1 MKHPFKTDP
10 WSTEE
15 LPANLREAL
24 RQFRETPQ
32 PDPAAWQATR
42 AAFLAEAHQF
52 AAESVTFQPVT
63 RRKGWVG
70 KTIQTLIPSFKEANP
85 MLVLLKVALILSLA
99 TGAGA
104 GAVTAAQN
112 SLPGSP
118 LYPVKTAWEDTQAR
132 FAATPETRLEQALT
146 MAQARVSEM
155 QQLAEYGEEIPA
167 QVTERYARH
176 LDAAVQALGDLPEPL
191 QTQARAR
198 LQEQLALHE
207 QTLERVQERLQ
218 QRDGNETPVQEMEGI
233 LKRTRDRLQDPQGE
247 PPATP
252 PEPSRTPNPQAP
264 TPGAPTPPE
273 HTPSPADPGA
283 GPGEPGAGPG
293 EPAPTEPAPG
303 PGKPGMGPGEPGAGP
318 GEPAPTESA
327 PGPGEPAPGPGEPG
341 MGPGEPGAGPGEP
354 GPNPASTATPR
365 AGHP

>member
-70 KTIQTLIPSFKEANP
+70 KTLQTLIPSFKEANP

-118 LYPVKTAWEDTQAR
+118 LYPVKTAWEDTQAH
-132 FAATPETRLEQALT
+132 FAATPETRLEQALS

-218 QRDGNETPVQEMEGI
+218 QRDGDETPVQEMEGI

-283 GPGEPGAGPG
+283 GPGEPGMGPGGPGAGPGELAPTEPAPGPGEPGAGPGEPGAGPG

-303 PGKPGMGPGEPGAGP
+303 PGEPGAGP
-318 GEPAPTESA
+318 G
-327 PGPGEPAPGPGEPG
+327 G
-341 MGPGEPGAGPGEP
+341 P

-365 AGHP
+365 ARHP